1 MGWLLDTNAWIDYLR
16 NPASLVRVQLVQRQ
30 PEEIFSCSIVRAEL
44 MHGALKYGAPE
55 RRQAIIQ
62 SALAPFASYAFDD
75 EAAQKYAT
83 IRHELERWGQRIG
96 PHDLM
101 IAAICVTRFYPSVC
115 PLCFPPVFPLN
126 LVRIAD
132 CHPFSLAPET
142 SREFLMNFSID
153 KRFLIQS

>member
-62 SALAPFASYAFDD
+62 SALAPFASYAFDN

-101 IAAICVTRFYPSVC
+101 IAAICVTNECVLVTANESEFERVPS
-115 PLCFPPVFPLN
+115 L
-126 LVRIAD
+126 RIV
-132 CHPFSLAPET
+132 
-142 SREFLMNFSID
+142 NWQIN
-153 KRFLIQS
+153 

>member
-16 NPASLVRVQLVQRQ
+16 NPASLVRGHLMQRQ

-55 RRQAIIQ
+55 HRQFIIQ
-62 SALAPFASYAFDD
+62 SVLAPFASYAFDD

-83 IRHELERWGQRIG
+83 IRHELERRGQRIG

-101 IAAICVTRFYPSVC
+101 IAAICVTHECVLVTANKSEFERVPSLKIV
-115 PLCFPPVFPLN
+115 N
-126 LVRIAD
+126 WQI
-132 CHPFSLAPET
+132 
-142 SREFLMNFSID
+142 N
-153 KRFLIQS
+153 

>member
-62 SALAPFASYAFDD
+62 SALAPFASYAFDN

-101 IAAICVTRFYPSVC
+101 IAAICVTHQCVLVTANESEFERVPS
-115 PLCFPPVFPLN
+115 L
-126 LVRIAD
+126 RIV
-132 CHPFSLAPET
+132 
-142 SREFLMNFSID
+142 NWQIN
-153 KRFLIQS
+153 

>member
-96 PHDLM
+96 PHDSM
-101 IAAICVTRFYPSVC
+101 IAAICVTHQCVLVTANESQFERVPS
-115 PLCFPPVFPLN
+115 L
-126 LVRIAD
+126 RIV
-132 CHPFSLAPET
+132 
-142 SREFLMNFSID
+142 NWQIN
-153 KRFLIQS
+153 